1 MINAEFDI
9 HPDDLWQVSR
19 QQAQA
24 VDPKDASD
32 RIAICPSPLGEGYKR
47 DIELRN
53 GIDLT
58 FHRYHL
64 KDDLIV
70 DRLPPGE
77 TGYLEWM
84 FTLSSAFRLPNGVQ
98 VNQGQHLLA
107 GAFSPGG
114 TVEGLGHAPVIEVD
128 IHLTPDQLKTLWDD
142 EIDCLPSE
150 LQRMLALDE
159 SLPFSPV
166 RDITPGMQIAL
177 QQMLD
182 CPYQGRMKQM
192 YLESKAIEVLVLW
205 LDQAASSDRLSP
217 HTPPRKVVDTD
228 RIYQAKE
235 ILLQHLDNP
244 PSLLTLARQVGLND
258 CTLKRGF
265 KQVFGTT
272 VFGCLHQ
279 HRMEKARSLLLENQ
293 HPITAIAQA
302 VGYTNLSAFSSAFR
316 KQYGISPRTMQGHR

>member
-1 MINAEFDI
+1 MMSVEFDI
-9 HPDDLWQVSR
+9 SPNELWQVSR

-24 VDPKDASD
+24 IDPKDASD
-32 RIAICPSPLGEGYKR
+32 RIAICPTALGEGYKR

-58 FHRYHL
+58 FHRYQL

-70 DRLPPGE
+70 DQLPPGE
-77 TGYLEWM
+77 TGCLEWM
-84 FTLSSAFRLPNGVQ
+84 FTLSSAFRLPTGVQ

-107 GAFSPGG
+107 GAISPGG
-114 TVEGLGHAPVIEVD
+114 SFEGLGQVPVIEVD
-128 IHLTPDQLKTLWDD
+128 IHLTPDQLRTLWGD
-142 EIDCLPSE
+142 EIDYLPSE
-150 LQRMLALDE
+150 LKRMLALDE
-159 SLPFSPV
+159 SLPFSTV
-166 RDITPGMQIAL
+166 RNITPAMQIAL

-182 CPYQGRMKQM
+182 CPYQGVMKQM

-205 LDQAASSDRLSP
+205 FEQAACSDRLSP
-217 HTPPRKVVDTD
+217 HPPRKVVDTD

-244 PSLLTLARQVGLND
+244 PSLLGLARQVGLND

-272 VFGCLHQ
+272 VFGLLHQ

-316 KQYGISPRTMQGHR
+316 KQYGISPRAMQGTK